1 MSLVWLFCFACLAL
15 MIILSADKMYISK
28 TNLLRMY
35 YAVGAFAAGY
45 VIAVLFGTQ
54 SLVLIMCMA
63 LGAMIAGRRDGKN
76 V

>member
-1 MSLVWLFCFACLAL
+1 
-15 MIILSADKMYISK
+15 MYISK

-45 VIAVLFGTQ
+45 VLAELFGTQ

-63 LGAMIAGRRDGKN
+63 LGAMVAKEK
-76 V
+76 